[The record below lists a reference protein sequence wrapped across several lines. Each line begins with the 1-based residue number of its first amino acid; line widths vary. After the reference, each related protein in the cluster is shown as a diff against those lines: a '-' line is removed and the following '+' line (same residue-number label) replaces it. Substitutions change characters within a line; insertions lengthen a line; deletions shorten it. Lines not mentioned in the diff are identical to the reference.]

1 MDANLQ
7 TFHTLHCF
15 QPSKLPLD
23 GAFHTKHEL
32 DVALVSKIHHLA
44 LVALLCVVADTTEAF
59 EQVVA
64 ASIELVKPSC
74 IVVEVTKDRIDYYG
88 PLDLDSLG
96 LYTKFQ
102 KCAVQTHGRVWNCGF
117 L

>member
-1 MDANLQ
+1 MDAGLH
-7 TFHTLHCF
+7 TFHILHCF
-15 QPSKLPLD
+15 RPNKILLD

-32 DVALVSKIHHLA
+32 DIALVSMIHHLA
-44 LVALLCVVADTTEAF
+44 LVVSLCVVVDTTEAF

-74 IVVEVTKDRIDYYG
+74 IVVEVITGRIDYYG

-102 KCAVQTHGRVWNCGF
+102 KCVVQTHGKFWNCGS